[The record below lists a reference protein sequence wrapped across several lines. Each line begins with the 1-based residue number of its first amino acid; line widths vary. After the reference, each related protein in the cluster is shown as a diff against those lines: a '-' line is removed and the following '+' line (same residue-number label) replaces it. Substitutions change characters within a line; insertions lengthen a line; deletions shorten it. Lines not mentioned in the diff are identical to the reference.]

1 MKSNELRLKEYAKI
15 SEFLGYSV
23 IGEKY
28 GDLVISDGKS
38 EQFSKY
44 YEQPDEIYQLW
55 FDLSNKYKHRFVF
68 STIGNMVQIRDEKT
82 LFQAVLRYGTVSS
95 NMYECILSFIDFM
108 NESESETK

>member
-28 GDLVISDGKS
+28 GDLVISKGNL
-38 EQFSKY
+38 EEFSKY
-44 YEQPDEIYQLW
+44 YEQPDEVYQLW
-55 FDLSNKYKHRFVF
+55 FDLSDKYKQRFVF

-82 LFQAVLRYGTVSS
+82 VFQAVLRYGTVSS
-95 NMYECILSFIDFM
+95 NMHECILSFIDFM
-108 NESESETK
+108 NEQDKK